1 MKTRIIG
8 AVVAV
13 LLAVAGAI
21 VVVLYVQGAD
31 DRAFEDSELTQV
43 YIVSESIPQGTPAE
57 QVAEFLTIEEYPAR
71 TLQAG
76 GITDLAD
83 LEGLVTAMELLPGD
97 QLVEDRFI
105 DPQLLALQSGVAVP
119 AGLQEVTVA
128 LPIQKAAGGA
138 VVAGSFVGV
147 LVSSSAGDLVTTQFV
162 LQRVLVTRV
171 TAGDSYVPEGTD
183 SEATPVTQMMVT
195 LALSTAQV
203 EKVVWAAGLDSL
215 WLTLQPEEV
224 DQTGSR
230 PINRDNV
237 FQ

>member
-57 QVAEFLTIEEYPAR
+57 GIVEFVTVEEYPAR
-71 TLQAG
+71 TLQEG

-83 LEGLVTAMELLPGD
+83 LEGLVTAMDLLPGD

-119 AGLQEVTVA
+119 AGLQEVTVS

-138 VVAGSFVGV
+138 VVPGSLVGV
-147 LVSSSAGDLVTTQFV
+147 LVTSTTADLVTTQFV
-162 LQRVLVTRV
+162 LHKVLVTRV
-171 TAGDSYVPEGTD
+171 VAGDAYVPEGTD
-183 SEATPVTQMMVT
+183 TQAAPVSQMMVT
-195 LALSTAQV
+195 LALTTAQV
-203 EKVVWAAGLDSL
+203 EKVVWSASLDAL